1 MSDDAPAPRNPFGA
15 PDVPAIDGDDVVAF
29 AATVPTAASPDDEN
43 APLWTGAR
51 APETAGALDGAWAG
65 RWRGGARS
73 VWTTGTA
80 IVHVAE
86 DRLFALVR
94 DPGGSYLIEAKRAGG
109 DRWLGRYA
117 NLAMPGDSTPWV
129 GLAASDG
136 RIDGFWAHGRWDL
149 RRRATGEAAGK
160 DVAAQVAACV
170 RTLPPDL
177 AREVLDFAEFV
188 RARRG
193 R

>member
-1 MSDDAPAPRNPFGA
+1 VSGGNGTPRNPFGA
-15 PDVPAIDGDDVVAF
+15 PDVPAVDGPDVAAF
-29 AATVPTAASPDDEN
+29 AATVPAAAADDDEN

-51 APETAGALDGAWAG
+51 PPRTAGALDGAWAS

-80 IVHVAE
+80 IVQVAG
-86 DRLFALVR
+86 DTLFVLIR
-94 DPGGSYLIEAKRAGG
+94 DPAGAYLIEARQDG

-117 NLAMPGDSTPWV
+117 NLAMAGDSTPWV

-149 RRRATGEAAGK
+149 RRRATGEDAGK
-160 DVAAQVAACV
+160 DVAAQIAACV
-170 RTLPPDL
+170 ATLPPDL
-177 AREVLDFAEFV
+177 AREVLDFAEFI

>member
-1 MSDDAPAPRNPFGA
+1 VSAPAAPRNPFGA
-15 PDVPAIDGDDVVAF
+15 PDVADVGGADVVAF
-29 AATVPTAASPDDEN
+29 AATVPAAASPDDEN

-51 APETAGALDGAWAG
+51 RPEAAGVLDGSWAS

-80 IVHVAE
+80 IVQVAN
-86 DRLFALVR
+86 DTLFVLIR
-94 DPGGSYLIEAKRAGG
+94 DPAGSYLIEARKDG

-117 NLAMPGDSTPWV
+117 NLAVPGDSTPWV
-129 GLAASDG
+129 GLAVGDG

-149 RRRATGEAAGK
+149 RRRATGEDAGK
-160 DVAAQVAACV
+160 DLAAQVAACV